1 MPIHPPASSAA
12 TQPSCDTGKVKILQK
27 ILTNFKSSFKVP
39 DAASP
44 AKPAQAMKSANKRS
58 SSKVDSKYLI
68 LQPRMDILSVSSMIN
83 SFISDLPVISRL
95 SSSSSSSKEEQV

>member
-39 DAASP
+39 DAAKP
-44 AKPAQAMKSANKRS
+44 AKPAEAKKSANKRS
-58 SSKVDSKYLI
+58 SSKVDSKYLL
-68 LQPRMDILSVSSMIN
+68 LQPRVDIFSASSIITSV
-83 SFISDLPVISRL
+83 ISDLPVISRL
-95 SSSSSSSKEEQV
+95 SSSSSSEEEQV